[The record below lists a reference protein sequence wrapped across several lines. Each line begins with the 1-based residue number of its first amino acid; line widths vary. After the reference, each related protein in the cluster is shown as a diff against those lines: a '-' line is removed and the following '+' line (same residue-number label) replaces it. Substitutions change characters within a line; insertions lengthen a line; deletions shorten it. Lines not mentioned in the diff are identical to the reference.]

1 MKGPEESWKGI
12 CSTSQ
17 KRLGRGPKRGS
28 RPRKSWEEAKK
39 PKEPRKAWE
48 EVQKPRKREEE
59 ALRPRK
65 AGKRPRGLKAGKIS
79 RSLGRGPEAHKRRRK
94 A

>member
-28 RPRKSWEEAKK
+28 RPRQGWEEAKK

-48 EVQKPRKREEE
+48 EVQKPRKGLE
-59 ALRPRK
+59 AHKSRGPTRAPK
-65 AGKRPRGLKAGKIS
+65 AR
-79 RSLGRGPEAHKRRRK
+79 RGPEKRPEALEKTQKRL
-94 A
+94 